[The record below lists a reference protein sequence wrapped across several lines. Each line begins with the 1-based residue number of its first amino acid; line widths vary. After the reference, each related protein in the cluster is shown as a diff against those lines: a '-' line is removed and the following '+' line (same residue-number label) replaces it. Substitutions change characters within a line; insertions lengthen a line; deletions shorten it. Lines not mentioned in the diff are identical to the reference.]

1 MNESDSVNSKP
12 LEKNVEE
19 EQVQEQENLS
29 KLQIIG
35 YSTLIVISISI
46 FIISM
51 IGADPLTLLIAFGI
65 SAVFIYFSDE
75 FSENEENK
83 KKT

>member
-1 MNESDSVNSKP
+1 MNESDSVNSKS
-12 LEKNVEE
+12 LEKNVVGEE
-19 EQVQEQENLS
+19 REQENLS

-35 YSTLIVISISI
+35 YSTLIVISVSI

-65 SAVFIYFSDE
+65 SAVFIYFSDD